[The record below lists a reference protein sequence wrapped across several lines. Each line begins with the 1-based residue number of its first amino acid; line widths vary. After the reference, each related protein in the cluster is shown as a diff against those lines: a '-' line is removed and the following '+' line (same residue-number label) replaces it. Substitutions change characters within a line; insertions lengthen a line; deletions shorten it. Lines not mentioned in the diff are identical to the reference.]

1 MGSPSKKPHPPA
13 LKVGM
18 RSVKTVVAVFICCV
32 LDYMR
37 GVVPLQSG
45 IAAII
50 CIQPDAQNSVKMA
63 VTRAAGTVLGGFFG
77 ALVLIA
83 FEAAGVR
90 TSTLWFYFIVCLLML
105 ALIYVPV
112 RLGVPEATA
121 LTCIVFIAVTFNYTG
136 EYPPAYLALSRSLDT
151 LIGIFVALPVNSIL
165 PNQHLSAKE
174 DEEQPGAGR

>member
-1 MGSPSKKPHPPA
+1 MGSLKQKPHLPPI
-13 LKVGM
+13 KIGM
-18 RSVKTVVAVFICCV
+18 RAIKTVVALFICCV

-37 GVVPLQSG
+37 GEVPLQSG

-63 VTRAAGTVLGGFFG
+63 ATRAAGTVLGGFFG
-77 ALVLIA
+77 ALVLIV

-90 TSTLWFYFIVCLLML
+90 ISTVWFYFIVCLLML

-121 LTCIVFIAVTFNYTG
+121 LTCIVFISVTFNHTG
-136 EYPPAYLALSRSLDT
+136 EFSPVYLALTRSLDT

-165 PNQHLSAKE
+165 PNPRLPAKQ
-174 DEEQPGAGR
+174 DEEQPGG